1 METLEDTRRRLVTV
15 RDLHGLVRTVKV
27 LSAVAMRQYQKAAR
41 VQEDYRQILMQAY
54 QALYHL
60 GKVDPWSAKERAPA
74 RPLPSV
80 SGAECLIVLGTD
92 QGLCGPFNEAV
103 LSLVVATG
111 VPEHLL
117 LAGARLEAPLRE
129 AGHPPETL
137 LSIPSSLAGVTFL
150 VREMLLHVESW
161 SSQLEELTVEV
172 VHQCLGDGPGHQP
185 VRTRLLPPDPAWLAE
200 VARAPWESRGLPMT
214 HLAPP
219 RLLSQLVRQWLF
231 SELYRVVVQSMA
243 AENQA
248 RLLSMQAAEKTLA
261 DRAGQLELESQQ
273 LHQELVTDELL
284 DLLAGYEAVSPP
296 ER

>member
-1 METLEDTRRRLVTV
+1 M
-15 RDLHGLVRTVKV
+15 
-27 LSAVAMRQYQKAAR
+27 
-41 VQEDYRQILMQAY
+41 
-54 QALYHL
+54 
-60 GKVDPWSAKERAPA
+60 
-74 RPLPSV
+74 
-80 SGAECLIVLGTD
+80 
-92 QGLCGPFNEAV
+92 
-103 LSLVVATG
+103 ATG

-117 LAGARLEAPLRE
+117 LAGARLEAPLRD
-129 AGHPPETL
+129 AGHPPESV
-137 LSIPSSLAGVTFL
+137 LSIPSSLGGVTFL

-172 VHQCLGDGPGHQP
+172 VHQSGHQP
-185 VRTRLLPPDPAWLAE
+185 VRTRLLPPDPVWLAE
-200 VARAPWESRGLPMT
+200 VARVPWESRGLPMT
-214 HLAPP
+214 HLAPA

-248 RLLSMQAAEKTLA
+248 RLLAMQAAEKTLA
-261 DRAGQLELESQQ
+261 DRAEQLERESQQ